1 MIGSN
6 RYLTRS
12 SAIEVAAANES
23 CTLLESFFTN
33 RPYAT
38 APNATGGT
46 TESYSIHPCH
56 SIARLIQPHSAMI
69 DRATRTMT
77 NVSDG
82 VR

>member
-1 MIGSN
+1 MVGSN

-46 TESYSIHPCH
+46 TESYSIHP
-56 SIARLIQPHSAMI
+56 SIHVIQLLDQFNLTQP
-69 DRATRTMT
+69 
-77 NVSDG
+77 
-82 VR
+82 